1 MIKIIEPNL
10 VAGKKIL
17 LRLDLNVPIKDG
29 IVTDNSRITRS
40 LPTLKMLLENNAK
53 QIIII
58 SHFGRPKGKIIP
70 EMSLKPIAKSL
81 ADELGM
87 AVDFNS
93 DYQNITAKITLLE
106 NIRFHEG
113 EEKNDEQLAQ
123 KLANLG
129 DIYINDAFS
138 CSHRAHASIVAITKF
153 LPSYAGLLVAEEVKT
168 LTNIMSN
175 AQRPKMAIIGGAKV
189 STKIELLKSLVKI
202 MDVIVVAGGMA
213 NTFLKSLEINIG
225 KSLVEDEFL
234 HTAKEVLLM
243 AKEHGCTILLPT
255 DVVVAKEF
263 KENTQCFNR
272 DLDQIENDDIILDI
286 GEQTIYNI
294 GFMLENIKTLVWNG
308 PMGAFEIK
316 PFDKATITI
325 AKVVAALTRSGQL
338 QSIAGGGD
346 VVAAL
351 NIANVANDFSY
362 ISTAGGA
369 FLEWLEG
376 KELVGISALK

>member
-10 VAGKKIL
+10 VAGKKII

-58 SHFGRPKGKIIP
+58 SHFGRPKGKIVP

-81 ADELGM
+81 ADELGI

-168 LTNIMSN
+168 LTDIMSN

-316 PFDKATITI
+316 PFDKATITT

-351 NIANVANDFSY
+351 NIANIADDFSY

>member
-81 ADELGM
+81 ADELGI

-138 CSHRAHASIVAITKF
+138 CSHRAHSSIVAITKF

-168 LTNIMSN
+168 LTDIMSN

-234 HTAKEVLLM
+234 QTAKEVLLM
-243 AKEHGCTILLPT
+243 AKEHSCTILLPT

-263 KENTQCFNR
+263 KENTQCFNKE
-272 DLDQIENDDIILDI
+272 LDQIENDDIILDI

-308 PMGAFEIK
+308 PIGAFEIK

-325 AKVVAALTRSGQL
+325 AKVVAALTKSGQL

-351 NIANVANDFSY
+351 NIANIADDFSY